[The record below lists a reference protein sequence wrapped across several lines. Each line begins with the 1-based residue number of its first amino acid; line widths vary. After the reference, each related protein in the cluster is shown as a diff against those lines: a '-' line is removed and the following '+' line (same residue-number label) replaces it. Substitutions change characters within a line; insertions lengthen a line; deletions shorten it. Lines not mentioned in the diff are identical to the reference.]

1 MIFVGDDLAEAHH
14 DVCVLDEHGE
24 RLAKRR
30 VPEGLG
36 GIGQLH
42 ALLASTR
49 LSRAR
54 S

>member
-1 MIFVGDDLAEAHH
+1 MIFVGDDLAEAQH

>member
-1 MIFVGDDLAEAHH
+1 MIFVGDDLAEAQH

-42 ALLASTR
+42 CAAG
-49 LSRAR
+49 RAR
-54 S
+54 V